1 MQSEKLK
8 IEFLNRKNKLTQS
21 LINFN
26 DDQLASVVECEKILK
41 DISDLQQLI
50 SAAVFLNAQSLEK
63 TQDDFNQ
70 QVPEQII
77 SVTETIT
84 EKTETTIV
92 EDIKVEAIEIVEK
105 TETIEIKVAEEP
117 IKENKPIQEEIVV
130 DVKQTTI
137 TTTSVSSVNAET
149 LIPKSNKPIKK
160 MEIGINDKFRFIN
173 ELFGQSQLEYSTAI
187 EQLNLCDNLEES
199 ENYLNNIKELYKWKN
214 DSPLLK
220 TLFAL
225 NQKRFS

>member
-63 TQDDFNQ
+63 TQDEFNQ